1 MPTEDLYP
9 PRLVSE
15 ARFIETLAVKGGLA
29 VSARRHLA
37 RMLQTLEAFGAP
49 SPSLVLEEAE
59 RCITSCLRTLSGE
72 ACQQIHRLTLTYTP
86 RGIEAVR
93 LIPYRRRSVRRLV
106 PIELPTDFDYTYKYA
121 DRSFFTEMSSRL
133 GADEEPIFY
142 RSSGELTDTTFTNV
156 VLDLPEGLMTPRHP
170 LLAGTRRASLLDEGR
185 IQEADLVLEDL
196 RRSRAVYLINALR
209 SLG

>member
-1 MPTEDLYP
+1 MHRKL
-9 PRLVSE
+9 LL
-15 ARFIETLAVKGGLA
+15 ILTLC
-29 VSARRHLA
+29 S
-37 RMLQTLEAFGAP
+37 Q
-49 SPSLVLEEAE
+49 SLVALSQRPDTLPAREAE
-59 RCITSCLRTLSGE
+59 RCITSCLRTLSEE

-93 LIPYRRRSVRRLV
+93 LIPYHRRSVRHLV
-106 PIELPTDFDYTYKYA
+106 PIELPSDFDYTYKYA
-121 DRSFFTEMSSRL
+121 DRSFFTEASSRL

-170 LLAGTRRASLLDEGR
+170 LLAGTRRASLLAEGR

-196 RRSRAVYLINALR
+196 GRSRAVYLINALR